1 MKTRLLGGIAA
12 LVLAI
17 VGTVLLL
24 AYVQGADARAQSSLD
39 PVKVLIATRDVPAGT
54 PVAELTTAF
63 KEQSLPAVAVPKD
76 ALNTLADQDGKV
88 LAQAVTT
95 GEQLLAA
102 KLVTADSLLTPGTV
116 DVPEGKQEVTVL
128 LEPERV
134 AGGNLRAGDTVGVFG
149 SFTVKDKN
157 DKDAEEVEITKLLD
171 EKVLVTAIQIAA
183 GQTEGTAEGAA
194 ALPAGSAY
202 VTFGVDSAQ
211 GAKIIHTRE
220 FGLVWL
226 TKQNEDTAKG
236 DSRVWEINQV
246 LK

>member
-24 AYVQGADARAQSSLD
+24 TYVQGADARAQSSLE
-39 PVKVLIATRDVPAGT
+39 PVKVLVAMRDVPAGT
-54 PVAELTTAF
+54 PVADLAGAF
-63 KEQSLPAVAVPKD
+63 KEQSLPAVAVPED
-76 ALNTLADQDGKV
+76 ALATLADQDGRV
-88 LAQAVTT
+88 LAQAVAT

-102 KLVTADSLLTPGTV
+102 KLVAEESLLTPGTV
-116 DVPEGKQEVTVL
+116 DVPKGKQEVTVL

-149 SFTVKDKN
+149 SFTVKEKDK
-157 DKDAEEVEITKLLD
+157 KDADEVEITKLLN
-171 EKVLVTAIQIAA
+171 EQVLITAIQIAA
-183 GQTEGTAEGAA
+183 GETESTAEGAA
-194 ALPAGSAY
+194 TLPAGSAY

-211 GAKIIHTRE
+211 AAKIIHTRE

-226 TKQNEDTAKG
+226 TKQNEDTDKG
-236 DSRVWEINQV
+236 DTRIWEINQV

>member
-1 MKTRLLGGIAA
+1 MKTRLLGGMAA

-24 AYVQGADARAQSSLD
+24 TYVQGADARAQSSLE

-54 PVAELTTAF
+54 PVAELATAF

-88 LAQAVTT
+88 LAQAVSA

-134 AGGNLRAGDTVGVFG
+134 AGGNLRAGDTVGIFG
-149 SFTVKDKN
+149 SFEGKAIKDV
-157 DKDAEEVEITKLLD
+157 DGAEITKLLD

-211 GAKIIHTRE
+211 AAKIIHTRE

-236 DSRVWEINQV
+236 DTRVWEINQV